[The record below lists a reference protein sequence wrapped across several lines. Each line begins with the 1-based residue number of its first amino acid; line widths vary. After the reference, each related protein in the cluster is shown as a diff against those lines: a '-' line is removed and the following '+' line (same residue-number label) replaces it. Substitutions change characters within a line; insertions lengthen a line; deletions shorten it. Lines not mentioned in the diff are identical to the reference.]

1 MKVTTF
7 LMFTG
12 QAERAMAFYASIFPG
27 SRIESMDRYGAEEP
41 GREGTVKRAILDLP
55 GTRLMCVDSP
65 PVHAFTFTPSISLFV
80 DCDSEAG
87 LDQAFAQLS
96 EEGQVLMPA
105 GDNGFSRRFAWVQDR
120 FGVSWQLNLP

>member
-12 QAERAMAFYASIFPG
+12 QAEKAMAFYTSVFPG

-41 GREGTVKRAILDLP
+41 GREGTVKRAILDLC

-87 LDQAFAQLS
+87 LDQAFARLG

-105 GDNGFSRRFAWVQDR
+105 GDYGFSRRFAWVQDR

>member
-12 QAERAMAFYASIFPG
+12 QAEKAMALYTSVFPG

-41 GREGTVKRAILDLP
+41 GREGTVKRAILDLY

-65 PVHAFTFTPSISLFV
+65 PVHAFSFTPSISLFV

-87 LDQAFAQLS
+87 LDQAFGRLG

-105 GDNGFSRRFAWVQDR
+105 GDYGFSRRFAWVQDR